1 MPHQLRFTVRSL
13 MLVVALVGLVMSL
26 VVYRERLWRRAEY
39 HQAQIAEHSTR
50 IPASPS
56 PPPGTLVVNDPE
68 TGTMTAYRMTP
79 QVEWHARMAS
89 QYSGSAYRIGLLI
102 AAVLLISVLSGI
114 ARALIRRKNR
124 QSDPKSPGP

>member
-1 MPHQLRFTVRSL
+1 
-13 MLVVALVGLVMSL
+13 
-26 VVYRERLWRRAEY
+26 
-39 HQAQIAEHSTR
+39 
-50 IPASPS
+50 
-56 PPPGTLVVNDPE
+56 
-68 TGTMTAYRMTP
+68 MTAYRMTP